1 VSIDLDG
8 AEGGRMAAAFAVGC
22 TSAWVFIR
30 NMVMKPAI
38 KSCHQRIA
46 ELVEDRDRL
55 IKRISDLELVLMM
68 HGPGDLRAAVQSAVS
83 ENHMEIELLKRKMEA
98 KA

>member
-1 VSIDLDG
+1 
-8 AEGGRMAAAFAVGC
+8 MAASFATGC
-22 TSAWVFIR
+22 AATWVFVR
-30 NMVMKPAI
+30 NLVMKPAI

-83 ENHMEIELLKRKMEA
+83 ENHMEIELLRRKVEG